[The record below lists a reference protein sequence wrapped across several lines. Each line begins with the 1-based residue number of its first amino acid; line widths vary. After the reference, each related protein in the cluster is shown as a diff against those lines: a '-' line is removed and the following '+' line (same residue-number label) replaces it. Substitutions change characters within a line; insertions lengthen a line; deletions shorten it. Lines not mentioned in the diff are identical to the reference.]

1 MSAVC
6 QRAESIPLTDI
17 PGLVILPVVLIT
29 VWKDVVRVGDVH
41 STSTVSIMAVI
52 LELRT
57 FTITGEVMVEK
68 WQLNGLYDQSSIF
81 WYASPSSIV

>member
-1 MSAVC
+1 
-6 QRAESIPLTDI
+6 
-17 PGLVILPVVLIT
+17 
-29 VWKDVVRVGDVH
+29 
-41 STSTVSIMAVI
+41 MAVI